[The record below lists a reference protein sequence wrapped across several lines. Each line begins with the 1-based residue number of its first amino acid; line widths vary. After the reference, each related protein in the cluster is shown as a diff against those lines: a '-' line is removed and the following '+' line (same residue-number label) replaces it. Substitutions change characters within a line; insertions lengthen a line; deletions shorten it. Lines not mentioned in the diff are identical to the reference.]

1 MINIESILR
10 SLGLAESEQK
20 TYLAALEHGSSTVLD
35 LSKLTRLSR
44 QATYTAIETLT
55 KRGLMSS
62 MLTGK
67 KRYYAAEHPERLL
80 DYAKRRAGEVA
91 EQIASLERSLP
102 ELALRMGGERPVVK
116 VYEGEEGIRTVLDE
130 MRHSNIQESF
140 EITDLDAMYA
150 ILKPEDLLPMRSKL
164 KKTGIHISGLYSGAA
179 SPKIADSE
187 RYALPGEFQNFKSN
201 ITIYGNKIALVTF
214 EGKMHSVIIESE
226 ALARTMIILFK
237 LAFKTAKQFPET

>member
-10 SLGLAESEQK
+10 SLGFAESEQK

-35 LSKLTRLSR
+35 LSKSTHLSR

-80 DYAKRRAGEVA
+80 DYAKRRATEVA

-130 MRHSNIQESF
+130 MQHSNIRESF

-164 KKTGIHISGLYSGAA
+164 KKTGIHINGLYAGAA

-187 RYALPGEFQNFKSN
+187 RYALPKESQNFKSN
-201 ITIYGNKIALVTF
+201 VTIYGNKIALVTF

-226 ALARTMIILFK
+226 ALAQTMIILFK
-237 LAFKTAKQFPET
+237 LAFKTAQQFPET